1 MKKIILISLSLL
13 TINAF
18 AQSKK
23 KQDQS
28 AIKAMCGCYEVTFN
42 FAETFSPD
50 KDYKFHD
57 NYRSGG
63 LEWVELVEDEKDKI
77 SMQHLLI
84 VGPDVIVKHW
94 RQDWLF
100 ENTSLYTYDKEA
112 SWKYLE
118 LPKSA
123 VKGQWTQKVFQVDDG
138 LRYEGSASWVH
149 VDGKHFWE
157 NKADSPLPRRE
168 FSKRKDYN
176 VMIRTNRHEITDGGW
191 IHEQDNDKVLREEG
205 EDKLLAQE
213 KGWNTYVKV
222 DDSKCKAAQD
232 WWAKNNQYWS
242 DVRQVWDQVYAS
254 KETLAF
260 KGKVD
265 DKIMYEQIFALGDDV
280 NNSET
285 YSSQEIQKQVLAIIQ
300 QYQK

>member
-1 MKKIILISLSLL
+1 MKKIIIISLSLL
-13 TINAF
+13 TLNAF

-23 KQDQS
+23 KQDQA

-63 LEWVELVEDEKDKI
+63 LEWVQLVEDEKDKI

-84 VGPDVIVKHW
+84 VGPNVIVKHW

-112 SWKYLE
+112 SWKHLE

-176 VMIRTNRHEITDGGW
+176 VMIRTNRHEITEDGW
-191 IHEQDNDKVLREEG
+191 IHEQDNDKVLRAEG

-222 DDSKCKAAQD
+222 ADSKCKAAQD

-265 DKIMYEQIFALGDDV
+265 DKVMHEQIFALGDEV
-280 NNSET
+280 NNSEN
-285 YSSQEIQKQVLAIIQ
+285 YNSEKIQKQVLSIIQ
-300 QYQK
+300 QYRR